1 MGPIT
6 KAGIWKRISAFL
18 LDFIIIC
25 IVAAGSA
32 FLVSAVTGYGQ
43 KTEKL
48 QEYYSKY
55 EDIYSVKFNIT
66 QDEYKSMS
74 DSERANYDEAYNALV
89 SDKEVLR
96 TFNLVISLTIVITS
110 IGILIA
116 VLLTEFV
123 LPLIFK
129 NGQTVGKKVFGLCV
143 CRPDG
148 VRISSLSLF
157 IRTLLGKYTIEIMI
171 PVLIGIMI
179 YFNTIGIIG
188 IIVLALILILEIVLY
203 IVKKSQV
210 IHDLLAN
217 TLVVDM
223 ASTRLF
229 DTEEEMLEYVK
240 KKAAEKAER
249 ETY

>member
-1 MGPIT
+1 
-6 KAGIWKRISAFL
+6 
-18 LDFIIIC
+18 
-25 IVAAGSA
+25 
-32 FLVSAVTGYGQ
+32 
-43 KTEKL
+43 
-48 QEYYSKY
+48 
-55 EDIYSVKFNIT
+55 
-66 QDEYKSMS
+66 
-74 DSERANYDEAYNALV
+74 
-89 SDKEVLR
+89 
-96 TFNLVISLTIVITS
+96 
-110 IGILIA
+110 
-116 VLLTEFV
+116 
-123 LPLIFK
+123 
-129 NGQTVGKKVFGLCV
+129 
-143 CRPDG
+143 
-148 VRISSLSLF
+148 
-157 IRTLLGKYTIEIMI
+157 MI